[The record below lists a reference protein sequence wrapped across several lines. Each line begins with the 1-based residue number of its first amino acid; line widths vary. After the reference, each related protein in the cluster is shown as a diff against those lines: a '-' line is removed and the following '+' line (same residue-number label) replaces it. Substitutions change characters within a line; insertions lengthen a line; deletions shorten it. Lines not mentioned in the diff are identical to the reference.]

1 MFKLYKPIWEGY
13 KNIIK
18 KSFSV
23 STLQDPTSVYKL
35 YKWKIDCKGLSF
47 QTSFLYVQVLQENLE
62 KLGKYLEG
70 IFCKFS

>member
-1 MFKLYKPIWEGY
+1 MFGE
-13 KNIIK
+13 
-18 KSFSV
+18 
-23 STLQDPTSVYKL
+23 DPTSVYKL
-35 YKWKIDCKGLSF
+35 YKKKIDRKGLSF